1 MGKVIGIDLGTTNSC
16 VAVMEGDKPI
26 IIPNKEGG
34 RTTPSV
40 VAFAKNGDRLIGQTA
55 LRQAVINNS
64 RTIMSIKRQMGTK
77 HVVKIDGREY
87 RPQEISAMILKK
99 LKEDAEEFLGEKVTD
114 AVITVPAYFTD
125 AQRQATKDAGRIA
138 GLEVQRI
145 INEPTAAAVA
155 YGVDKEQSQKIMVYD
170 LGGGTFDVSILDIN
184 NGVIEVLATSGN
196 NHLGGDDFDQCVVD
210 YLLEEFRREHHVDL
224 SSNPTAMQRVKEAA
238 EKAKIELSGAANTE
252 INLPYIAEAKGM
264 PLHLELTL
272 TRTKFNELTN
282 HLVKASLIPV
292 QQALED
298 AGLKGENIDKVLLV
312 GGSSRIPA
320 VQETVKG
327 ITGKE
332 GFKGINPDECV
343 AIGAALQGGVLIG
356 SVKGLLLLDVT
367 PLSLGIETVGGRFTP
382 VIDRNTAIPISKSQ
396 IFTTAANFQTSVE
409 VHVLQGERP
418 LAKQNKTLG
427 KFKLKGIQRALRGVP
442 QIEVTFAID
451 TNGIVNVSA
460 KDLGTGKQQE
470 ITLTDSSNMSDQEIE
485 QAIRD
490 AEQHAAEDAQFHRES
505 EIRNRADQLIIQAQ
519 SQEKKKLDK
528 ELKAQLASAMKDTKK
543 ALRGKDYDLI
553 ASASDRLEQV
563 LQNIGA

>member
-16 VAVMEGDKPI
+16 VAVMEGDKPV
-26 IIPNKEGG
+26 IIPSKEGG

-40 VAFAKNGDRLIGQTA
+40 VAFAKNGDRLVGQTA
-55 LRQAVINNS
+55 LRQSVINSS

-77 HVVKIDGREY
+77 HVVNIDGREY
-87 RPQEISAMILKK
+87 RPQEISAMVLKK
-99 LKEDAEEFLGEKVTD
+99 LKEDAEEFLGEKVSD

-184 NGVIEVLATSGN
+184 HGVIEVLATSGN
-196 NHLGGDDFDQCVVD
+196 NHLGGDDFDQCVVE
-210 YLLEEFRREHHVDL
+210 YLLEEFRREHHLDL
-224 SSNPTAMQRVKEAA
+224 AAHPTAMQRVKEAA
-238 EKAKIELSGAANTE
+238 EKAKIELSGSASTE
-252 INLPYIAEAKGM
+252 INLPYIADAKGA
-264 PLHLELTL
+264 PLHMEITL
-272 TRTKFNELTN
+272 TRTKFNELTS

-292 QQALED
+292 RQALED
-298 AGLKGENIDKVLLV
+298 AGMKGEDIDKVLLV

-320 VQETVKG
+320 VQETVKS

-343 AIGAALQGGVLIG
+343 AMGAALQGGVLIG
-356 SVKGLLLLDVT
+356 SVTGLLLLDVT

-382 VIDRNTAIPISKSQ
+382 VIDRNTSIPISKSQ
-396 IFTTAANFQTSVE
+396 IFSTAANFQTSVE

-442 QIEVTFAID
+442 QIEVTFTID
-451 TNGIVNVSA
+451 TNGIVN
-460 KDLGTGKQQE
+460 Q
-470 ITLTDSSNMSDQEIE
+470 
-485 QAIRD
+485 
-490 AEQHAAEDAQFHRES
+490 
-505 EIRNRADQLIIQAQ
+505 
-519 SQEKKKLDK
+519 
-528 ELKAQLASAMKDTKK
+528 
-543 ALRGKDYDLI
+543 
-553 ASASDRLEQV
+553 LEQV